1 MSMYITVRL
10 CVYLSACLCMYLC
23 VSVCLCLMDLKQI
36 SYSVFSVY
44 VFIQQTHIR
53 LLALKTDS
61 KSLWLASLS
70 EGDLPV
76 TCVVDADLQM

>member
-1 MSMYITVRL
+1 MYL
-10 CVYLSACLCMYLC
+10 FACLCMYLC

-36 SYSVFSVY
+36 SYSVIPVY
-44 VFIQQTHIR
+44 VFIQQTHVR

-70 EGDLPV
+70 EGDFPV
-76 TCVVDADLQM
+76 TCVVDSDLET